1 MSEENKN
8 NIEENENA
16 DSIESQDGAPEEL
29 DTETEPAQA
38 ETEVGTEST
47 ELPEAL
53 ADETEP
59 KEKKHIKLSLK
70 TLILSSVALM
80 LATFMLAY
88 AVCGSIYQKQLSEL
102 ISNGFISGVQNGTNN
117 SGTSSNNGAAGFS
130 QKEAIDLLLD
140 EYFYGEVDQDLLTE
154 ESLRAYLA
162 ATGDIYAAYYTQ
174 EELDALNDEG
184 AGRMYGIGVNIIN
197 STVMLNGAEYA
208 VLKIINVMK
217 DSPAQETG
225 LKAGDLIAYVGTG
238 ENRESVAYLG
248 YDEAL
253 TRLKGAE
260 GTIAEFTVLR
270 KDGDSYREIEV
281 KATRREVITESI
293 YSRVA
298 NNDPKVGIIQ
308 IVSFE
313 LNTPKQFE
321 EAVEKLQRKGCEK
334 FVIDVRY
341 NPGGYL
347 ISVAAVLSYFLE
359 EGDVYIRTEDKK
371 GNITSQKVAMVSGY
385 TGDYEPCNVS
395 KEDIGKYKDLD
406 MVVLC
411 NEYTASAGEL
421 FTATFRDYGL
431 GTIIGTDTFGKG
443 KMQTTYSLA
452 MFGLDGAVK
461 FTTHMYYSAKSEGY
475 DGVGIAPDIKVELS
489 DEAAEEN
496 IYDYEARDAKDNQL
510 QKAIKELNKK

>member
-8 NIEENENA
+8 NIEENYQKNEIEDTDPSVDEILDNEDAVEEINA
-16 DSIESQDGAPEEL
+16 EL
-29 DTETEPAQA
+29 LDDVET
-38 ETEVGTEST
+38 
-47 ELPEAL
+47 
-53 ADETEP
+53 DKP
-59 KEKKHIKLSLK
+59 KRKKQLNISLK
-70 TLILSSVALM
+70 TFILSSVALV

-88 AVCGSIYQKQLSEL
+88 SICGSLYQKQLSEL
-102 ISNGFISGVQNGTNN
+102 IQGGFISGETNN
-117 SGTSSNNGAAGFS
+117 SGNGNQNQSQSGFS
-130 QKEAIDLLLD
+130 QKEAIDLLLG
-140 EYFYGEVDQDLLTE
+140 EYFYGEVDEDALTE

-197 STVMLNGAEYA
+197 STVMLGGVEYA

-217 DSPAQETG
+217 DSPAQENG
-225 LKAGDLIAYVGTG
+225 LKAGDLIAYVGVG

-253 TRLKGAE
+253 RKLKGAE
-260 GTIAEFTVLR
+260 GTEVEFTLLR
-270 KDGDSYREIEV
+270 KNGDKYDEIEV
-281 KATRREVITESI
+281 KATRQEVITESVYYRI
-293 YSRVA
+293 S
-298 NNDPKVGIIQ
+298 NDKKIGIIQ
-308 IVSFE
+308 IVNFE
-313 LNTPKQFE
+313 LNTPTQFSA
-321 EAVEKLQRKGCEK
+321 AVEALKKQGCEK

-347 ISVAAVLSYFLE
+347 ISVAAVLSYFLD

-371 GNITSQKVAMVSGY
+371 GNIKSQKVSVVSGY
-385 TGDYEPCNVS
+385 KGDNAPCNVAKS
-395 KEDIGKYKDLD
+395 DIGKYKDLD

-431 GTIIGTDTFGKG
+431 GKIIGVNTFGKG

-452 MFGLDGAVK
+452 MFGLGGAVK

-475 DGVGIAPDIKVELS
+475 DGIGIAPDLKVELS
-489 DEAAEEN
+489 KEASEIN
-496 IYDYEARDAKDNQL
+496 IYDYEIRDPKDNQL
-510 QKAIKELNKK
+510 QEAIKELNKQ